1 LHPTNPTTTPPGH
14 TPTHHPLLTTT
25 LQLAE
30 TDEVLFTGH
39 IDAGKDPWLGDH
51 VVMQSAIMPGT
62 AFIELASYAGEQVGC
77 HWLEELT
84 FEAPLFVPERET
96 VRLQVRLGA
105 ADEGGRRTVAI
116 HSSADD
122 GPWVR
127 HASGFLGADAPS
139 ADFSVE
145 SWPPAGSEPIDTDGF
160 YDHLLS
166 RGFGYGPAF
175 QGLMAAWRLGDDVY
189 AEVQLQD
196 DEAEKSEEYAVHP
209 ALLDAALH
217 GMAFLP
223 GGGDPESHGTGR
235 LAFSW
240 NDVRYDGVGAAALRV
255 RLRSNGTDSISLEAA
270 DETGRPVV
278 SARSITVR
286 PATPEQL
293 GVGQTTSSD
302 SLFQVVWR
310 SLPSVPSLPDSTAP
324 TNWAVLGDDP
334 MGVAEHLRAS
344 AYPDFA
350 SLATGVA
357 TDETVPDAILLTSA
371 ARSGAD
377 LSGELRSTLAR
388 TLTEVQGWLTDER
401 FASTRLV
408 LLTQGAVRTGSDDP
422 APALVGASSLGLL
435 RSAQSEHPGRI
446 VLVDTDDD
454 PASLDLVGTVLL
466 ADEPQLAVRTGGL
479 LAARLDRVALPTD
492 QPDSPLDPDGTVLIT
507 GGTGGLGALVARH
520 LVAQH
525 GIRHLHLL
533 SRSGPNAPGAT
544 ELHDELTA
552 QGVTVHITACDTTNR
567 TELEHSL
574 NAVDPD
580 HPLTAVIH
588 TAGTLHDSTIE
599 TLTPHHI
606 DTVLRPKADAALHLH
621 HLTRDHDLAAL
632 VLFSSAATTFGAPGQ
647 ANYAAA
653 NAFLDAFAQHHT
665 DITALAW
672 GLWAEER
679 GMGGRLTDAD
689 LRRMAKSG
697 TAALSAEEGLG
708 LLDAALTSAESALVP
723 VRLTLAGVRTGDEPV
738 PALLRDLVPTTARR
752 PRSRSAGTARSG
764 GADRLSAL
772 PDDKLA
778 EALLQMVRVSTATVL
793 GHESPDAVETELPFK
808 ELGFDSLMAVELRNR
823 LNKATG
829 LRLPPTL
836 IFNHPTVAAL
846 AAHLQSE
853 IRGASTTRS
862 RQESANPAGSSLVTE
877 ADPIAIVSMSCRFP
891 GDIRTPEELWEFV
904 AEGRDAV
911 SGFPTDRGWDLDAL
925 YDPDPEET
933 GKSYVRSGGFL
944 SDAGGFDAGFFGIS
958 PREALAMD
966 PQQRLLLETSWEA
979 IERAGI
985 EPGTLRGGR
994 VGVFAGTHG
1003 QDYGELLSPTPEG
1016 LEGYLITGSAAS
1028 VFSGRVSYTFGLEGP
1043 AVTVD
1048 TACSS
1053 SLVALHLAAQS
1064 LRQGECDLALAGAA
1078 SIMSTPSGLVAFSR
1092 QRGLAADGRC
1102 KAFADA
1108 ADGFGMAE
1116 GVGMLLLER
1125 LSDAQRN
1132 GHRVL
1137 AVVRGSAVNQDG
1149 ASNGLTAPNGPS
1161 QERVIRQALANARL
1175 TPQDIDTVE
1184 AHGTGTRLGDPIE
1197 AQALLNTYGQDR
1209 PGDRPLHLG
1218 SVKSNIGHTQAAAGV
1233 AGIIKMVKALEH
1245 EQLPRT
1251 LHVDAPSTQV
1261 DWTTGAVE
1269 LLTEPQDWPYDTDR
1283 PRRAGVSS
1291 FGVSGTNAHVILEQ
1305 APNTTEAV
1313 TDTADAVG
1321 DIPLLLS
1328 GKSEDALRAQARQLA
1343 THLNGEDGPA
1353 LVDVAHALATTRTQ
1367 FDHRAVILTR
1377 DEDRNTVLAR
1387 LNALA
1392 GGTETPGLIQGTV
1405 PSAPGKLLWVFPG
1418 QGSQWPGMGLH
1429 LATESPAFA
1438 QRLDECAQALEP
1450 HTGWRLH
1457 DILDDEKLLQ
1467 RVDVIQPALWAL
1479 MVSLAHLWT
1488 THGITPHAVTG

>member
-1 LHPTNPTTTPPGH
+1 
-14 TPTHHPLLTTT
+14 PLLTTT
-25 LQLAE
+25 LQLANTNE
-30 TDEVLFTGH
+30 TLLTGH
-39 IDAGKDPWLGDH
+39 INTTTHPWLNDH
-51 VVMQSAIMPGT
+51 VVMDSAILPGT
-62 AFIELASYAGEQVGC
+62 AFIELASYAGAQAGC

-84 FEAPLFVPERET
+84 FEAPLLVPERDT
-96 VRLQVRLGA
+96 ITLQVRLGA

-116 HSSADD
+116 HSSTDG

-127 HASGFLGADAPS
+127 HASGFLGADASS

-145 SWPPAGSEPIDTDGF
+145 SWPPAGAEPIDTDGF
-160 YDHLLS
+160 YDGLLS
-166 RGFGYGPAF
+166 QGFGYGPAF
-175 QGLMAAWRLGDDVY
+175 QGLVAAWRQGGDVY

-196 DEAEKSEEYAVHP
+196 EEAERSEEYAVHP

-217 GMAFLP
+217 GMALLP
-223 GGGDPESHGTGR
+223 GNVDPDSHDVGR

-240 NDVRYDGVGAAALRV
+240 NDVRYDAVGAATLRV
-255 RLRSNGTDSISLEAA
+255 RLQSNATDSISLEAA
-270 DETGRPVV
+270 DETGRPVL

-293 GVGQTTSSD
+293 GAGQATPSD
-302 SLFQVVWR
+302 SLFKVVWR
-310 SLPSVPSLPDSTAP
+310 PLRSVTSRPDSTTP

-334 MGVAEHLRAS
+334 MGVAERLGAS
-344 AYPDFA
+344 AHLDFA
-350 SLATGVA
+350 SLATGVSA
-357 TDETVPDAILLTSA
+357 DGDIPEAILLTSA
-371 ARSGAD
+371 TESGAD
-377 LSGELRSTLAR
+377 LAGELRSTLAR

-408 LLTQGAVRTGSDDP
+408 LLTRGAVRTGGDDP
-422 APALVGASSLGLL
+422 APAPVGASSHGLL

-466 ADEPQLAVRTGGL
+466 ADEPQLAVRAGGL
-479 LAARLDRVALPTD
+479 LAARLDRVALPVD
-492 QPDSPLDPDGTVLIT
+492 RPASSLDPDGTVLIT

-520 LVAQH
+520 LVTH
-525 GIRHLHLL
+525 HNIRHLHLL

-544 ELHDELTA
+544 QLHQELTTHGA
-552 QGVTVHITACDTTNR
+552 TVHITACDTTNR
-567 TELEHSL
+567 TQLEQTL
-574 NAVDPD
+574 NTIHPD
-580 HPLTAVIH
+580 HPLTAIIH

-599 TLTPHHI
+599 TLTPNQL
-606 DTVLRPKADAALHLH
+606 DTVLAPKADAALHLH
-621 HLTRDHDLAAL
+621 HLTRHHDLAAFI
-632 VLFSSAATTFGAPGQ
+632 LFSSAATTFGAPGQ

-653 NAFLDAFAQHHT
+653 NAFLDALAHHHT

-672 GLWAEER
+672 GLWGEER

-708 LLDAALTSAESALVP
+708 LLDAALTSAESTLVP
-723 VRLTLAGVRTGDEPV
+723 VRLNLAAVRTGDDPV
-738 PALLRDLVPTTARR
+738 PALLRDLVPTTSRR
-752 PRSRSAGTARSG
+752 TRNRSTGTARSG
-764 GADRLSAL
+764 GSNRLSAL

-778 EALLQMVRVSTATVL
+778 EALLQIARASTATVL
-793 GHESPDAVETELPFK
+793 GHESPDAVETELTFK
-808 ELGFDSLMAVELRNR
+808 DLGFDSLMAVELRNR

-836 IFNHPTVAAL
+836 IFNHPTVTAL

-853 IRGASTTRS
+853 MRGASATGSQPAAT
-862 RQESANPAGSSLVTE
+862 PAGSSLATE

-891 GDIRTPEELWEFV
+891 GDIKTPEKLWEFV

-925 YDPDPEET
+925 YDPDPDET

-944 SDAGGFDAGFFGIS
+944 SDVGGFDAGFFGIS

-1078 SIMSTPSGLVAFSR
+1078 SIMSTPNGLVAFSR
-1092 QRGLAADGRC
+1092 QRGLAEDGRC

-1175 TPQDIDTVE
+1175 TPQDVDTVE

-1197 AQALLNTYGQDR
+1197 AQALLNTYGQNR
-1209 PGDRPLHLG
+1209 
-1218 SVKSNIGHTQAAAGV
+1218 
-1233 AGIIKMVKALEH
+1233 
-1245 EQLPRT
+1245 
-1251 LHVDAPSTQV
+1251 
-1261 DWTTGAVE
+1261 
-1269 LLTEPQDWPYDTDR
+1269 
-1283 PRRAGVSS
+1283 
-1291 FGVSGTNAHVILEQ
+1291 
-1305 APNTTEAV
+1305 
-1313 TDTADAVG
+1313 
-1321 DIPLLLS
+1321 
-1328 GKSEDALRAQARQLA
+1328 
-1343 THLNGEDGPA
+1343 
-1353 LVDVAHALATTRTQ
+1353 
-1367 FDHRAVILTR
+1367 
-1377 DEDRNTVLAR
+1377 
-1387 LNALA
+1387 
-1392 GGTETPGLIQGTV
+1392 
-1405 PSAPGKLLWVFPG
+1405 
-1418 QGSQWPGMGLH
+1418 
-1429 LATESPAFA
+1429 
-1438 QRLDECAQALEP
+1438 
-1450 HTGWRLH
+1450 
-1457 DILDDEKLLQ
+1457 
-1467 RVDVIQPALWAL
+1467 
-1479 MVSLAHLWT
+1479 
-1488 THGITPHAVTG
+1488 